1 MGIARRLT
9 SKTARKNL
17 LGSLALV
24 AALVPVAAAAAPA
37 IDLYYERE
45 LMTVADNRC
54 RLFAPQIGAALEA
67 SANQARGAA
76 LRAGVDGATV
86 NGVTARAAQ
95 RADSVDCGSP
105 DLKIAAQRV
114 RTAFD
119 GWSRT
124 THMEFPG
131 EAAPWR
137 ADRMAYRSITW
148 RLVQTANAGPD
159 PVLFGV
165 AGENNTTGL
174 IAVAAF
180 PDGERPYAARLVYR
194 DGTKTHSAWVGAPKS
209 RPLPPRWASQV
220 VMAQDVE
227 DASDVLAPRG
237 RDHAIAFRF
246 PASSLDALSALDPR
260 ERFAVEFLFADD
272 RVRTAAFEVGDLAA
286 GRAFLKL
293 GPL

>member
-1 MGIARRLT
+1 MGIARRLIST
-9 SKTARKNL
+9 TA
-17 LGSLALV
+17 SILAFA
-24 AALVPVAAAAAPA
+24 AALVPVAAYAAPA

-76 LRAGVDGATV
+76 LRAGVNGATV
-86 NGVTARAAQ
+86 NGVTARATQ
-95 RADSVDCGSP
+95 RAESVDCASP

-124 THMEFPG
+124 AHMDFPG
-131 EAAPWR
+131 EALAWR
-137 ADRMAYRSITW
+137 ADRTAYRSITW
-148 RLVQTANAGPD
+148 RLVETAYAGPD
-159 PVLFGV
+159 PVSFGV

-180 PDGERPYAARLVYR
+180 ANGERPYAARLVYR
-194 DGTKTHSAWVGAPKS
+194 DATRTHSSWVGAPKS
-209 RPLPPRWASQV
+209 RPLPPRWASQLV
-220 VMAQDVE
+220 LAEDVE
-227 DASDVLAPRG
+227 DAGLLTP
-237 RDHAIAFRF
+237 RDHDHALAFRF
-246 PASSLDALSALDPR
+246 PASSLEALSGLDPR
-260 ERFAVEFLFADD
+260 ERFAVEFLFAGD